1 MLKECVFSM
10 DNIVEE
16 KISLD
21 WCDCTISVVL
31 SDDPDVNQ
39 IAELNDL
46 IRLGS
51 RKIVK
56 TLSE

>member
-1 MLKECVFSM
+1 MN
-10 DNIVEE
+10 DNSIEE
-16 KISLD
+16 RISLD

>member
-1 MLKECVFSM
+1 MGCVIRM

-16 KISLD
+16 KISLE
-21 WCDCTISVVL
+21 WCDCTIRVVL
-31 SDDPDVNQ
+31 SSDPNVNE

-56 TLSE
+56 KLSK

>member
-1 MLKECVFSM
+1 MT
-10 DNIVEE
+10 DNIIEE

-31 SDDPDVNQ
+31 SSDPNVNE

-56 TLSE
+56 KLSK

>member
-1 MLKECVFSM
+1 MGCVIRM

-16 KISLD
+16 KISLE
-21 WCDCTISVVL
+21 WCDCTIQVVL
-31 SDDPDVNQ
+31 SSDPNVNE

-56 TLSE
+56 KLSK

>member
-1 MLKECVFSM
+1 M

-16 KISLD
+16 KISLG

-56 TLSE
+56 RLSS